1 MKTRAELLKNK
12 GYWTA
17 KLQTELFREINEFM
31 QEKGMNNTQLAAYLG
46 CSKGYV
52 SQLLNGDFDHKL
64 SKLVELSLAIGKI
77 PLLEYVDV
85 EQFINEDKEFIVYET
100 FTVLKKDNFT
110 SCPHGIINLSVIS
123 A

>member
-31 QEKGMNNTQLAAYLG
+31 QERGMNKTQLAAYLG

-64 SKLVELSLAIGKI
+64 SKLVELSLTIGKV
-77 PLLEYVDV
+77 PLLEYEDM
-85 EQFINEDKEFIVYET
+85 EQYISEDKKYVVFDV
-100 FTVLKKDNFT
+100 FTVLKNDNFT
-110 SCPHGIINLSVIS
+110 SLNQRITPLSVIC